1 MPSTIS
7 QSQATNFEQ
16 RLIALERKVGTE
28 RLQNT
33 GAAAAV
39 AVGVVSSSLDD
50 RLNKL
55 KSELQSKL
63 SSSTKTNNQDS
74 HRTIQKLLKE
84 LDPGIALTH
93 QQQPLLYKRQ
103 MVLASCDELK
113 QNLQQL
119 DSIGNL
125 LLSGTKANNNGLG
138 DSSLESKA
146 TATTSS
152 STAKS
157 KSTNKNDE
165 KDDKKKDET
174 ILQQRQRQQQQ
185 QQKETSRSSND
196 TSSSSSSLR
205 LDQVTQAP
213 ILTQHYDEW
222 KTEHQQQK
230 RLEDLTLKFKLLH
243 ERQSK
248 LQQQLRHY
256 LECYHTTAMAV
267 SEKIVLADETI
278 HAIK

>member
-7 QSQATNFEQ
+7 QSQATDFEQ

-28 RLQNT
+28 RLHNT
-33 GAAAAV
+33 GAAAV

-185 QQKETSRSSND
+185 QQQKETSRSSND
-196 TSSSSSSLR
+196 TSSSSLR